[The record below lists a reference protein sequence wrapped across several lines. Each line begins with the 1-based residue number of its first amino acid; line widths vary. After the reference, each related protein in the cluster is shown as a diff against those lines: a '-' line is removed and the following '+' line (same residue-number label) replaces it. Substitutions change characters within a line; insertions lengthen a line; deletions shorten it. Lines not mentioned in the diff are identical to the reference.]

1 MPSFRHQVLTRVIP
15 VLRGSSDVHGT
26 EAVARLR
33 RDLVAAQAEADPS
46 PPPRVAKAFD
56 VRRSEVSGM
65 PVFELRVPGSTPVRT
80 VLYLHG
86 GGFVSGPDR
95 LHWRHAARLARRL
108 GVRVVLPAYPLTPT
122 HTWKDATPPLV
133 DLFEQLAVESPHG
146 VVLMGDSAG
155 GGLAMLL
162 AQQVARRPGP
172 QPTHL
177 VMFAPWVDLTGET
190 PGTEEAARRD
200 PWLNLTKLRIYGSW
214 WGAGD
219 PPDQEA
225 SPLAND
231 VVGMPPTLLFC
242 GTRDLLHPQSLAL
255 VAAARD
261 AGVRLTYV
269 EGAGLLHA
277 YPILPIPEARA
288 AFDRVEAFL

>member
-15 VLRGSSDVHGT
+15 VLRGSSDVHGA

-33 RDLVAAQAEADPS
+33 RNLVAAQAEADPS

-65 PVFELRVPGSTPVRT
+65 PVFELRVPGSAPVRT

-95 LHWRHAARLARRL
+95 LHWRYAARLARRL

-219 PPDQEA
+219 PPDEEA

-231 VVGMPPTLLFC
+231 AAGLPPTLLFC

-261 AGVRLTYV
+261 AGVPLTYV
-269 EGAGLLHA
+269 EGAGLLHV

>member
-1 MPSFRHQVLTRVIP
+1 VPSFRHQVLTRVIP

-56 VRRSEVSGM
+56 VRRSAVSGM

-95 LHWRHAARLARRL
+95 LHWRYAARLARRL

-190 PGTEEAARRD
+190 SGTEEAARRD

-231 VVGMPPTLLFC
+231 VVGLPPTLLFC

-255 VAAARD
+255 VAATRD
-261 AGVRLTYV
+261 AGVPLTYV
-269 EGAGLLHA
+269 EGTGLLHV

>member
-15 VLRGSSDVHGT
+15 LLRGSGDVHG
-26 EAVARLR
+26 EAAVARLR
-33 RDLVAAQAEADPS
+33 RDLLAAQAEADPS
-46 PPPRVAKAFD
+46 PPARVAKAFD
-56 VRRSEVSGM
+56 VRRSEVSGL
-65 PVFELRVPGSTPVRT
+65 PVWELRVPGSTPVRT

-86 GGFVSGPDR
+86 GGFVSGLDR
-95 LHWRHAARLARRL
+95 FHWRYAARLARRL
-108 GVRVVLPAYPLTPT
+108 GVRVVLPSYPLAPT
-122 HTWKDATPPLV
+122 YSWNDATPPLL
-133 DLFEQLAVESPHG
+133 DLFEQLAIESPQG
-146 VVLMGDSAG
+146 VALMGDSAG

-200 PWLNLTKLRIYGSW
+200 PWLNLSKLRLYGRW

-219 PPDQEA
+219 PPAREA

-231 VVGMPPTLLFC
+231 VSGLPPTLLFC

-255 VAAARD
+255 VTAARD
-261 AGVRLTYV
+261 AGVPLTYI
-269 EGAGLLHA
+269 EGPGLLHV

>member
-95 LHWRHAARLARRL
+95 LHWRYAARLARRL